1 LREGGEAFDEEG
13 SMKIFAELRALV
25 MLRRIARALEAQNAL
40 LQERMSL
47 DYPGWARTHK
57 TAPKP
62 SKLADFSVPT
72 VEEWNQAYD
81 ERGRQG

>member
-1 LREGGEAFDEEG
+1 VILTGLRT
-13 SMKIFAELRALV
+13 LV
-25 MLRRIARALEAQNAL
+25 MLRRIARALEAQNDLAR
-40 LQERMSL
+40 ERMTL
-47 DYPGWARTHK
+47 EFPGWARTHK